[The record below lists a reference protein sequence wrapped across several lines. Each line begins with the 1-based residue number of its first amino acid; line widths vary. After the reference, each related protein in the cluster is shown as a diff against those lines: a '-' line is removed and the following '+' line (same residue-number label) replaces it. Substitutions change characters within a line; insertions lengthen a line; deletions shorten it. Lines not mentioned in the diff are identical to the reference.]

1 MQPRAYSVFCRILRR
16 VFCCLGKEINVTEDV
31 GSFYLRSDSCSG
43 MDDLDEDELE
53 CLIESSSAAR
63 LTSTASTAPHLRQ
76 PSFSV
81 AVGQSYAPDWGISL
95 SESSRSEQS
104 FST

>member
-16 VFCCLGKEINVTEDV
+16 VFCCLGKEIEDV

-53 CLIESSSAAR
+53 SLIESSSAAR
-63 LTSTASTAPHLRQ
+63 LTSTTSTAPHLRQ